1 MKQNSKSNSNC
12 PHYFSED
19 GKYYCYERYDPKTK
33 SIEIEKISIN
43 EMSSDVIKML
53 IESDHDIHL
62 NNFYQLKLCDQLF
75 EAKNY
80 YFKNELNDDS
90 MDPWESLADKA
101 GSAEDIF
108 FAEPEPENPQA
119 AKVRKVIEN
128 ECTEAQKDFFY
139 MHFGLQMQL
148 ETMRR
153 AEAAKTGKLPSA
165 PAMTCRKNKIID
177 KVAKTLGVNRVKRI
191 KKSK

>member
-1 MKQNSKSNSNC
+1 MD
-12 PHYFSED
+12 FSLYVFHVVWAMFSYSD
-19 GKYYCYERYDPKTK
+19 
-33 SIEIEKISIN
+33 EK
-43 EMSSDVIKML
+43 MPLSD
-53 IESDHDIHL
+53 
-62 NNFYQLKLCDQLF
+62 LF
-75 EAKNY
+75 EKKKEKYIDVN
-80 YFKNELNDDS
+80 NDYAL
-90 MDPWESLADKA
+90 DPWDSIDETSS
-101 GSAEDIF
+101 SAEDCF
-108 FAEPEPENPQA
+108 FAEPEPDNAHA
-119 AKVRKVIEN
+119 AKIREVIEN

-148 ETMRR
+148 ETIRR